1 MQAPSS
7 VSAPFSKRR
16 WGGTDG
22 FNWSISGLFKH
33 LHGQVQQDIA
43 PHIHKCTPPKLILN
57 DALLKQLA
65 AQFLVSG
72 YYPLFMSEERREGG
86 KERGRRMEGE
96 REREIEID
104 R

>member
-1 MQAPSS
+1 MD
-7 VSAPFSKRR
+7 KCRR
-16 WGGTDG
+16 
-22 FNWSISGLFKH
+22 I
-33 LHGQVQQDIA
+33 LHPIYTNA
-43 PHIHKCTPPKLILN
+43 HPPKLILN

-65 AQFLVSG
+65 AQFLMSR